1 MQTFA
6 EKIDIVSCVGWTVLE
21 QCRLPGVQ
29 SEAQI
34 NILRGADLMLKN
46 MKFKTSLFLG
56 FGISILLSAAIII
69 VSQVMMNAQK
79 DGYSRILDQV
89 VRSNNIVTHCR
100 LNANIAARNVRDI
113 ALIPD
118 DPANEEKEARAYEVL
133 QSMDEEIRTL
143 REIYPLEDKSKL
155 EEYITAVIEW
165 GAVLPDIID
174 AVNAGRT
181 EQAVRTIQQ
190 ECTPRLNAMATLGQ
204 EIDNAL
210 TAAQDTEVAQQA
222 RSVQIAIFI
231 TVGVLLI
238 TVIAIVLLSVKII
251 KNIAVPT
258 AQVHSALLGFSEGNL
273 NVPVDY
279 ESKNELGEMCEALRR
294 SQSILGGV
302 IEDVCDLLGRMADG
316 DFAVESR
323 DPGLYVGDLNSII
336 TSLRGIKRKLSTVL
350 TQIHQSAEQVSSG
363 SDQVSSGAQALSQGA
378 TEQAS
383 SVQELAAT
391 IAEISEQVNNNAE
404 AAQQVS
410 QQASSVGEEIQ
421 HGHDQMQEMTA
432 AMSEIHEKSQE
443 IAKIIKTIED
453 IAFQTNILALNAAVE
468 AARAGA
474 AGKGFA
480 VVANEVR
487 NLASKSADASKDT
500 SALIEG
506 SVKAVEN
513 GTRIAAETA
522 RTLDEV
528 VTGAREIVVTID
540 RIATAS
546 QQQAD
551 AVVQVTQGVDQIS
564 SVVQTNSATAEE
576 SAAASEELS
585 GQANMLKDLVGQF
598 TLEDSGD
605 TALGTAPSYH
615 RGSDVF
621 DSYGSDKY

>member
-6 EKIDIVSCVGWTVLE
+6 EKINIVSCVGWTVLE
-21 QCRLPGVQ
+21 LCRSPGVQ
-29 SEAQI
+29 SEAQT

-46 MKFKTSLFLG
+46 MKLKTSLFLG

-69 VSQVMMNAQK
+69 VSLVMMSVQK

-89 VRSNNIVTHCR
+89 ARSNEIVTHCR
-100 LNANIAARNVRDI
+100 LNANIAARNVREI

-118 DPANEEKEARAYEVL
+118 DPANEEMEERVYEVL
-133 QSMDEEIRTL
+133 QSMDGEIKTL

-155 EEYITAVIEW
+155 EEYITAVNEW
-165 GAVLPDIID
+165 GAVVPDIIN
-174 AVNAGRT
+174 AVNAGRV
-181 EQAVRTIQQ
+181 EQAVRLIQQ
-190 ECTPRLNAMATLGQ
+190 ECTPRLNTMATLGQ

-222 RSVQIAIFI
+222 RSIQIAVFI
-231 TVGVLLI
+231 TIGVLLV
-238 TVIAIVLLSVKII
+238 TVIALVLLSIKII

-316 DFAVESR
+316 DFAVKSR

-336 TSLRGIKRKLSTVL
+336 TSLRGIKRELSTVL

-391 IAEISEQVNNNAE
+391 ITEISEQINNNAE

-487 NLASKSADASKDT
+487 NLASKAADASKDT

-551 AVVQVTQGVDQIS
+551 EVVQVTQGVDQIS

-598 TLEDSGD
+598 TLEDAGD
-605 TALGTAPSYH
+605 APGGMSSA
-615 RGSDVF
+615 RAGSDMFTAF
-621 DSYGSDKY
+621 DSDKY

>member
-1 MQTFA
+1 
-6 EKIDIVSCVGWTVLE
+6 
-21 QCRLPGVQ
+21 
-29 SEAQI
+29 
-34 NILRGADLMLKN
+34 MLKN
-46 MKFKTSLFLG
+46 MKLKTSLFLG

-69 VSQVMMNAQK
+69 VSLVMMSVQK

-89 VRSNNIVTHCR
+89 VRSNEIVAYCR

-113 ALIPD
+113 ALTPD
-118 DPANEEKEARAYEVL
+118 DPDNEEKEARAYEVL
-133 QSMDEEIRTL
+133 QSLDGELKEL
-143 REIYPLEDKSKL
+143 RELYPLEDKSKL
-155 EEYITAVIEW
+155 EEYITAVNEW
-165 GAVLPDIID
+165 GAVVPDIIN

-190 ECTPRLNAMATLGQ
+190 ECTPRLNAMATLAQ

-222 RSVQIAIFI
+222 RSVQIAVFI
-231 TVGVLLI
+231 TIGVLLV
-238 TVIAIVLLSVKII
+238 TVIVLVLLSIKII

-316 DFAVESR
+316 DFAVKSR

-598 TLEDSGD
+598 TLEDAGD
-605 TALGTAPSYH
+605 APGGMLSA
-615 RGSDVF
+615 RAGSDMFTTF
-621 DSYGSDKY
+621 DSDKY